1 MITDLQSEHFVD
13 EKGALFPGALFLTV
27 IIRLSPGGTVGKKQR
42 IVLLAAVLASA
53 FGFFLLI
60 LILQMV
66 SFLVD

>member
-1 MITDLQSEHFVD
+1 M
-13 EKGALFPGALFLTV
+13 
-27 IIRLSPGGTVGKKQR
+27 KKQR

-66 SFLVD
+66 SFLVTRHAQAGWIAQRHAEFFFASETPTT